1 MSPSSA
7 ARENSF
13 NLRFS
18 IQTSGSRVSMCQD
31 SSHLRRDRPFF
42 SSSSSNKASSSNRVS
57 SHSRGLDLPSS
68 SHQPPLSCDPNPS
81 LLHCLIHLE
90 FQTCKM
96 SFKRRND
103 SGGEASASSVRIPLL
118 LIFPTILFEG
128 KAESKAGCCSL
139 VKHAVHQV
147 FIIILS
153 LKKISTKVFCSVS
166 PSLR

>member
-103 SGGEASASSVRIPLL
+103 SGGEASASLVRIPLL
-118 LIFPTILFEG
+118 LIFQH
-128 KAESKAGCCSL
+128 SSL
-139 VKHAVHQV
+139 QGRPNPKRAVAASSNMQ
-147 FIIILS
+147 FIRS
-153 LKKISTKVFCSVS
+153 L
-166 PSLR
+166 

>member
-1 MSPSSA
+1 
-7 ARENSF
+7 
-13 NLRFS
+13 
-18 IQTSGSRVSMCQD
+18 MCQD

-57 SHSRGLDLPSS
+57 SNSRGLDLPSS

-81 LLHCLIHLE
+81 LLHCLIHLV

-103 SGGEASASSVRIPLL
+103 SGGEASASSVRISLL
-118 LIFPTILFEG
+118 LIFPTFLFQGE
-128 KAESKAGCCSL
+128 AESKAGCCSL

-147 FIIILS
+147 FMIILS
-153 LKKISTKVFCSVS
+153 LKKSQQSFLFSFTKSEVKLDGEKADTKDNNYQNIQVKLF
-166 PSLR
+166 RI